1 MTVRVNSNI
10 PAINSHKNLLINNTE
25 QAKVMERLSSGLKI
39 NRGADGPA
47 ALVISERLRSQTA
60 GLEQAIDNSEAGISL
75 VQTAEAALDEVSAS
89 LINARQLAVHAANEA
104 VNDEFMLRA
113 NQQEIENILATVNRI
128 AQSTQYGK
136 KNLLDGSKGAS
147 GVVSG
152 ADLEFVDATQATKS
166 SGATGYDVYIAQAAC
181 RAEVGGSVPLTNE
194 IIDKCEQI
202 TIIEGS
208 KTVNFHSIKG
218 ETVETNL
225 NVLSAAIKEAELDID
240 LIRASEKGTDPNTP
254 QNITLRH
261 QQFGSDY
268 TFKVSSSTEGLLS
281 TKSNIYDTIENGLD
295 VAGEINGEEATGSG
309 QVLTGNTGN
318 SNTEG
323 LAIRYKGHSLPGD
336 SHSSNTATESY
347 LEQTQV
353 SEMHRGER
361 NRLPQ
366 MSEAE
371 LAECIGALA
380 GTVTVSQN
388 SLVFQIG
395 SNAEQTTSLA
405 LRNMRTSNLGAGV
418 ENLSGFQSLAEI
430 DITNAAKAQDTM
442 SILDRALEEV
452 SSTRAEIGAFQKNNL
467 ESNLNYLRIAHE
479 NVQSAKSIIRDA
491 DMAEEMT
498 AFTRNQI
505 MTESATAMLAQ
516 ANLRVSHSAI
526 IEIQFISSIV
536 KFSNYLLKIYKNMKK
551 Y

>member
-10 PAINSHKNLLINNTE
+10 PAINSHRNLLINNTE

-89 LINARQLAVHAANEA
+89 LVNARQLAVHAANEA

-194 IIDKCEQI
+194 IIDKGEQI

-225 NVLSAAIKEAELDID
+225 NVLSAAIKEAGLDID

-336 SHSSNTATESY
+336 SHSSNTVTESY

-353 SEMHRGER
+353 SEIHRGER

-430 DITNAAKAQDTM
+430 DVTNAAKAQDTM

-516 ANLRVSHSAI
+516 ANLRGQSVL
-526 IEIQFISSIV
+526 QLL
-536 KFSNYLLKIYKNMKK
+536 KFSLLVVLVKVFELFNI
-551 Y
+551 